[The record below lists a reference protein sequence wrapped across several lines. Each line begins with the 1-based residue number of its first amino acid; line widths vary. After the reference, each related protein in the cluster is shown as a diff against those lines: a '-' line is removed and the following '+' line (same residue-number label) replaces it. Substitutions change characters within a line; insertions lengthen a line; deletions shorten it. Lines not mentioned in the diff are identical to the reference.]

1 MKPGTVLWW
10 GRFDPDYSRNRILR
24 QAYTALG
31 WNIVDFHPLL
41 AGIVGDVEA
50 LVRRPPPADLVHL
63 PCFRQRDMAAAT
75 RYARRH
81 GLPLLID
88 PLTSAYDKQVYEK
101 YRLPVDSLRAR
112 WLLRYE
118 RWLFSGA
125 DRVLAD
131 TPEHARFFTQTLGV
145 DPAKVNIVYVGAEE
159 PLFAP
164 APATAIDGEL
174 EVLFFGSFI
183 PLQGPEVIVEA
194 ARLYQG
200 PPLRWTL
207 LGQGPLRADSQR
219 LARGLSNVHFEDR
232 IPYRDLPAR
241 IHRAHI
247 LLGVF
252 GPTAKAGRVMP
263 NKVFQALACGRPLV
277 TCRASS
283 YPDDLLAA
291 ANSGIAWVPAA
302 DPAALAAAVAALASQ
317 PEQLAAT
324 GVAARASYEKYFSTD
339 MIREQLRTALAAL
352 PLTPVRG

>member
-1 MKPGTVLWW
+1 MKSRTVLWW

-41 AGIVGDVEA
+41 SGLVGDVEA
-50 LVRRPPPADLVHL
+50 LVRRPPAADLVHL
-63 PCFRQRDMAAAT
+63 PCFRQRDMAAAH

-101 YRLPVDSLRAR
+101 YHLPVDSLRAR

-159 PLFAP
+159 PLFSP
-164 APATAIDGEL
+164 APPSSIDGEL

-194 ARLYQG
+194 ARLYNG

-219 LARGLSNVHFEDR
+219 RARGLSNVQFEDR
-232 IPYRDLPAR
+232 IPYLDLPAR

-277 TCRASS
+277 TCQAPS
-283 YPDDLLAA
+283 YPVELLAA

-302 DPAALAAAVAALASQ
+302 DPAALAAAVAALAAR
-317 PEQLAAT
+317 PDQLAAR

-339 MIREQLRTALAAL
+339 MIREQLHTALDAL
-352 PLTPVRG
+352 PLTPARG

>member
-1 MKPGTVLWW
+1 M
-10 GRFDPDYSRNRILR
+10 
-24 QAYTALG
+24 
-31 WNIVDFHPLL
+31 
-41 AGIVGDVEA
+41 
-50 LVRRPPPADLVHL
+50 RRPPPADLVHL

-101 YRLPVDSLRAR
+101 YHLPVDSLRAR

-183 PLQGPEVIVEA
+183 PLQGPQVIVEA
-194 ARLYQG
+194 ARLYTG
-200 PPLRWTL
+200 PPVRWTL
-207 LGQGPLRADSQR
+207 LGEGPLRADSQR
-219 LARGLSNVHFEDR
+219 RARGLSNVHFEDR
-232 IPYRDLPAR
+232 IPYHELPAR

-277 TCRASS
+277 TCRAPS
-283 YPDDLLAA
+283 YPDELLTA
-291 ANSGIAWVPAA
+291 ANSGVAWVPAA
-302 DPAALAAAVAALASQ
+302 DPAALAAAVAALAAQ

-324 GVAARASYEKYFSTD
+324 GMAARASYEKYFSTD
-339 MIREQLRTALAAL
+339 MIRAQLRTALAAL

>member
-1 MKPGTVLWW
+1 MEPGTVLWW

-24 QAYTALG
+24 QAYAALG
-31 WNIVDFHPLL
+31 WNIVDFHPWLSGL
-41 AGIVGDVEA
+41 VGDVEA
-50 LVRRPPPADLVHL
+50 FWRRPPPADLVHL
-63 PCFRQRDMAAAT
+63 PCFRQRDMAAAA

-81 GLPLLID
+81 ALPLLID

-101 YRLPVDSLRAR
+101 YHLPVDSLRAR

-164 APATAIDGEL
+164 APAATIDGEL

-183 PLQGPEVIVEA
+183 PLQGPQVIVEA

-200 PPLRWTL
+200 PPVRWTL
-207 LGQGPLRADSQR
+207 LGEGPLRADSQR
-219 LARGLSNVHFEDR
+219 RARGLSTVHFENR

-277 TCRASS
+277 TCRAPS
-283 YPDDLLAA
+283 YPDELLTAE
-291 ANSGIAWVPAA
+291 NSGITWVPAA
-302 DPAALAAAVAALASQ
+302 DPAALAAAVATLAGQ
-317 PEQLAAT
+317 PQKLAAT
-324 GVAARASYEKYFSTD
+324 GMAARTSYEKYFSTD
-339 MIREQLRTALAAL
+339 MIREQLRTALAAV
-352 PLTPVRG
+352 PLTPGRE